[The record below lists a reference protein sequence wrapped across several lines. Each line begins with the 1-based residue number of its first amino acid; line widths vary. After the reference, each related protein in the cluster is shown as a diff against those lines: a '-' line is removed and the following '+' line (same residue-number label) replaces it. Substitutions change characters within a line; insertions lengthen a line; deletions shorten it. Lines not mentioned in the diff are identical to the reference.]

1 VPELVRALAL
11 TQERTHLESPPTMK
25 RGQKCDVI
33 VVGAGHAG
41 VETALATCKG
51 MRYGRCRRTEG

>member
-1 VPELVRALAL
+1 L
-11 TQERTHLESPPTMK
+11 TQAGRLLELSETVK
-25 RGQKCDVI
+25 REQTFDVI